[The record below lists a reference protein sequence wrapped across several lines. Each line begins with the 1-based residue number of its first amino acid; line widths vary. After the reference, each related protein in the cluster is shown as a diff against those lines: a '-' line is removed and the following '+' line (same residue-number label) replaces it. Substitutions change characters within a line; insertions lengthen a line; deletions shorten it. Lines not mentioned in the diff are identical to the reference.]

1 MIIYPLPTFWLCK
14 VKLKTFITLRSRVQE
29 TEQNSGS
36 CDSLWGYLWL
46 HTGQLALP
54 FSLFLVGTNRPCPSH
69 CISIDPTSTLPSALP
84 PTCCASSYFCSQSMN
99 SQRPEAEGG
108 NVPIPPLPFFFA
120 LFHEQLC
127 QYNAG
132 DENKLQGMSQ
142 LQTKC
147 LCNHCLMVVG
157 TALLPPLEQ

>member
-14 VKLKTFITLRSRVQE
+14 VKLKTFITVRSRVQE

-54 FSLFLVGTNRPCPSH
+54 FSLFLAGISRPCPSH

-108 NVPIPPLPFFFA
+108 NVPIPPLPFFCIVPRTA
-120 LFHEQLC
+120 VPVQCRRWEQA
-127 QYNAG
+127 AG
-132 DENKLQGMSQ
+132 DVTTANKML
-142 LQTKC
+142 
-147 LCNHCLMVVG
+147 V
-157 TALLPPLEQ
+157 

>member
-14 VKLKTFITLRSRVQE
+14 VKLKTFITVRSRVQE
-29 TEQNSGS
+29 TKQNSGS

-54 FSLFLVGTNRPCPSH
+54 FSLFLAGISRPCPSH

-99 SQRPEAEGG
+99 SQRPEAEGE
-108 NVPIPPLPFFFA
+108 NVPIPPLPFFLHCSTNSCA
-120 LFHEQLC
+120 STMQEMRTSCRGCHNCKQNACVTTVWWLRVQHYFH
-127 QYNAG
+127 
-132 DENKLQGMSQ
+132 
-142 LQTKC
+142 
-147 LCNHCLMVVG
+147 
-157 TALLPPLEQ
+157 P